1 MIVTIGIS
9 SFVERKY
16 AGLAIPGL
24 MACAGLV
31 ICFATYANAQQAGPL
46 KPPPATASAPAPTP
60 KAGPVLKDSTSPAK
74 AGPALSHSLGPLP
87 IPVEE
92 AIQKFAAREAAF
104 KEARGNYT
112 YTQTV
117 DVKDYGPA
125 GEEGGHFHEVR
136 DITFTPEGK
145 RFENVTFAPGG
156 TTLFLTMT
164 PEDMSDLKNIQPFV
178 LLPEDLPKYDIK
190 YVTHEPVDELSAYVF
205 DVTPKQVEKGKSY
218 FKGRIWVDD
227 QGFNIVKT
235 YGEAVHGIKMK
246 KNGDGQLFPHF
257 TTYRE
262 NIAADFWFPTYT
274 HADDVL
280 HFKQGD
286 VRLVMTVKYS
296 NYKYFGVKIKIG
308 TAKTDKPDQEEEEP
322 ER

>member
-1 MIVTIGIS
+1 MIVTKGIS
-9 SFVERKY
+9 SFVERNY
-16 AGLAIPGL
+16 AGSAILGL
-24 MACAGLV
+24 MACIGL
-31 ICFATYANAQQAGPL
+31 IFSFATYSSAQQVGPL
-46 KPPPATASAPAPTP
+46 KPPPPASAPAPPPKPTP
-60 KAGPVLKDSTSPAK
+60 TLTNATSPAK
-74 AGPALSHSLGPLP
+74 AGPAASHALGPLP
-87 IPVEE
+87 IPLEE
-92 AIQKFAAREAAF
+92 AIQKFATREAAF

-112 YTQTV
+112 YTQMV
-117 DVKDYGPA
+117 DVKDYGPS
-125 GEEGGHFHEVR
+125 GEEGGNFHEVR

-156 TTLFLTMT
+156 TLMFLQLT
-164 PEDMSDLKNIQPFV
+164 PEDMSDIKNIQPFV
-178 LLPEDLPKYDIK
+178 LTPDQIPRYDIK
-190 YVTHEPVDELSAYVF
+190 YVTHEPVDELTAYVF
-205 DVTPKQVEKGKSY
+205 DVSPKQVEKGKSY
-218 FKGRIWVDD
+218 FKGRIWVED
-227 QGFNIVKT
+227 QGYNIVKT
-235 YGEAVHGIKMK
+235 YGEAIHGIKMK

-296 NYKYFGVKIKIG
+296 NYKYFGVKIKVG
-308 TAKTDKPDQEEEEP
+308 PAQTDKPDHQEEQK